1 MGGTATG
8 VELEEPTLNEKPEV
22 PFPGSGF
29 VVSDALNEKKGF
41 VVGKL
46 VGANDGGLVAPPCAC
61 VPAFGAPNRVV
72 VLPVAPAVDC
82 P

>member
-1 MGGTATG
+1 M
-8 VELEEPTLNEKPEV
+8 NENPGV

-29 VVSDALNEKKGF
+29 VVSGPALNEKKGF

-46 VGANDGGLVAPPCAC
+46 VDANDGGLVAPPCAF
-61 VPAFGAPNRVV
+61 VPALGAPNRVV
-72 VLPVAPAVDC
+72 LFPVTPTVDC